1 MDDAQAGKMV
11 VDSLGITRERGLLA
25 ERQGTR
31 PRDID
36 SELFNNHARRGRNYQ
51 DAVGQTNGLL
61 HAMSD
66 EENRRPIAHPELFE
80 IVADLETRQSVE
92 RTERLVHQQNR
103 WAKHQSARQ
112 RVALAHAARKLVR
125 ITVRGLWRQ
134 AKAVKQLPRP
144 FAHGGHR

>member
-25 ERQGTR
+25 ERQGAR

-36 SELFNNHARRGRNYQ
+36 SELFNNPARRGRHHQ
-51 DAVGQTNGLL
+51 DTVGQTNGLL

-66 EENRRPIAHPELFE
+66 EENRWPIAHPKLFE
-80 IVADLETRQSVE
+80 IVADLETGQSVE

-103 WAKHQSARQ
+103 WTKHQGARQ
-112 RVALAHAARKLVR
+112 RDALAHASGKLVR
-125 ITVRGLWRQ
+125 ITVRSLW
-134 AKAVKQLPRP
+134 
-144 FAHGGHR
+144 